1 MEVKYDHSRSHFGMK
16 PHLPKLLSYT
26 IDKPTNAII
35 GGAVVFDMIFLTGI
49 LAVLL
54 DGIIMFRQRKK
65 IEK

>member
-1 MEVKYDHSRSHFGMK
+1 MK